1 MQDLA
6 RSAQLRRRDVEIQH
20 LFFAGCSRDI
30 VLLLSS
36 YVLEK
41 KIFSFIVYG
50 DTWSMIGG
58 LPMEKSVVV
67 ADMRQARKTWGA
79 DSMMRSSEERSS
91 TGGAAIRDR
100 GGSSSTVV
108 NLGPLLL
115 AWIRMGVGKCSK
127 ARLCF

>member
-1 MQDLA
+1 MGREPA
-6 RSAQLRRRDVEIQH
+6 I
-20 LFFAGCSRDI
+20 
-30 VLLLSS
+30 LLSS

-50 DTWSMIGG
+50 DAWSMIGG

-67 ADMRQARKTWGA
+67 ADMRHAQKTWGA

-115 AWIRMGVGKCSK
+115 AWIRTGVGKCSK